1 MFHISREPSVQQ
13 TYFSLNGK
21 MAMLKTQSYYLSP
34 TWNIWSLSLSCV
46 VVERQNNFDLSTI
59 FFITHKFHII
69 LFCNIF

>member
-21 MAMLKTQSYYLSP
+21 MAMLKTHSYYLSP

-46 VVERQNNFDLSTI
+46 VERQNNFD
-59 FFITHKFHII
+59 
-69 LFCNIF
+69 